1 MVTEG
6 PVHLRSH
13 DLNLL
18 VVYAVLMEE
27 LNVTRT
33 ALRLNMSQA
42 AVSASL
48 QRLRRMFDDQ
58 LFVRA
63 SGGMAPTAKARQI
76 HAAVAAGLA
85 SLHEAIDGPPSFD
98 PSSER
103 AVFRLG
109 MSDDLEA
116 VFMPKIIETL
126 TTMSPTSSAHCI
138 QTRRAGVEDLVTFG
152 HIDIGIAASSAWG
165 SEIRSRDL
173 FESSYACVYNPSL
186 IDRHGDL
193 SYTDYLALPHLMIS
207 ADGTR
212 GIVDDVLQAEGQT
225 RDITASTGHFA
236 MVPILLKRVPAVA
249 TMPEF
254 AARVFAESFD
264 LTVSTP
270 PIQLPRFTVNSL
282 WHQSQESSPALQWMI
297 GVIDSIATELKE
309 DQWYV

>member
-33 ALRLNMSQA
+33 AVRLNMSQA

-48 QRLRRMFDDQ
+48 QRLRKMFDDQ

-63 SGGMAPTAKARQI
+63 TGGMAPTAKARQI
-76 HAAVAAGLA
+76 HSAVTVGLVN
-85 SLHEAIDGPPSFD
+85 LHEAIDGPPSFEPD
-98 PSSER
+98 TER

-116 VFMPKIIETL
+116 VFMPRIIATL
-126 TTMSPTSSAHCI
+126 TTMSPNSSAHCI
-138 QTRRAGVEDLVTFG
+138 QTRRAGIEELVTSG

-165 SEIRSRDL
+165 SDIRSRDL
-173 FESSYACVYNPSL
+173 FESSYACIYNPNL
-186 IDRHGDL
+186 IERLGEL
-193 SYTDYLALPHLMIS
+193 SYTDYLELPHLMIS

-225 RDITASTGHFA
+225 RHITASTGHFA
-236 MVPILLKRVPAVA
+236 MVPFLLGRVPALA

-264 LTVSTP
+264 LTVCTP
-270 PIQLPRFTVNSL
+270 PIQLPRFTVNTL
-282 WHQSQESSPALQWMI
+282 WHHSQDTSPALQWMI
-297 GVIDSIATELKE
+297 RVIDGIATELKE
-309 DQWYV
+309 QPWYA

>member
-6 PVHLRSH
+6 PVHLRRH

-33 ALRLNMSQA
+33 AMRLNMSQA

-48 QRLRRMFDDQ
+48 QRLRKMFDDQ

-63 SGGMAPTAKARQI
+63 TGGMAPTAKARQI
-76 HAAVAAGLA
+76 HSAISAGLVN
-85 SLHEAIDGPPSFD
+85 LHEAIDGAPSFD

-109 MSDDLEA
+109 MSDDLES
-116 VFMPKIIETL
+116 VFMPKIIQTL
-126 TTMSPTSSAHCI
+126 TAMSPSSSAHCI
-138 QTRRAGVEDLVTFG
+138 QTRRAGVEELVTSG

-173 FESSYACVYNPSL
+173 FESSYACVYNPAL
-186 IDRHGDL
+186 IDRRGEL

-225 RDITASTGHFA
+225 RHITASTGHFA
-236 MVPILLKRVPAVA
+236 MVPFLLSRVPAVA

-254 AARVFAESFD
+254 AARVFAESFE
-264 LTVSTP
+264 LTVSRP
-270 PIQLPRFTVNSL
+270 PIQLPRFTVNTL
-282 WHQSQESSPALQWMI
+282 WHQSQDNSPALQWMVR
-297 GVIDSIATELKE
+297 VIDGIATELKD